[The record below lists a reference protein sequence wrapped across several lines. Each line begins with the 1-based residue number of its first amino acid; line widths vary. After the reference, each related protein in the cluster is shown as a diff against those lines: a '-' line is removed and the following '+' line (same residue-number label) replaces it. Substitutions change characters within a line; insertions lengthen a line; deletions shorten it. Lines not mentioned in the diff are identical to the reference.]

1 MPKHGVSASKL
12 SPKDLKIVRV
22 ASDLLRGAL
31 DPSAGAEAFEER
43 LLELLMAVG
52 RECVEE
58 QLEGLSPKDS
68 FEENGVT
75 WRVAHRGEKKFMTTF
90 GWVTVERPL
99 FRAERNGPTRCLV
112 SERAGLFQDKWT
124 PRAAKLA
131 ALATAEL
138 PFARAEELFRQ
149 LGGMAPSKTL
159 LQRLDRTLLALWEAE
174 REKLDARLRR
184 ATPIPKSAATVVV
197 SLDGVMLNMV
207 GSGRAEKKARTQAK
221 GICAKGPAG
230 YKAAGIGVL
239 SLYDAAGARIATW
252 RMGRMPEQNK
262 VTVKAWLK
270 AELQWIRKQRPDIR
284 VVGAADGAVDNWSF
298 LESLDPDIQVV
309 DYFHTV
315 ECLARELDKANGPH
329 SLDTQKKLREMK
341 RLLLEE
347 KDGARRAFAKLDRIR
362 TKTGMKP
369 KLRKPRDGRNRT
381 YYDHH
386 RERMDYA
393 TLRAQGV
400 PIGTG
405 VTEGTCRYLVV
416 DRLRRSGMTWSAE
429 GGQAVLNLRSLV
441 VSDRFEAGWGC
452 LVEANRRRLR
462 PSA

>member
-1 MPKHGVSASKL
+1 M
-12 SPKDLKIVRV
+12 SPKDLKIVR
-22 ASDLLRGAL
+22 AARDLLQGAL
-31 DPSAGAEAFEER
+31 DPSAGTAAFEER
-43 LLELLMAVG
+43 LLGLLSAVG

-58 QLEGLSPKDS
+58 HLEGLSPEDT

-99 FRAERNGPTRCLV
+99 FRSERNGPTRCLV

-138 PFARAEELFRQ
+138 PFARAEELFQQ

-159 LQRLDRTLLALWEAE
+159 LQRLDRTLLALWEAD

-184 ATPIPKSAATVVV
+184 GTPIPKSAALVVV
-197 SLDGVMLNMV
+197 SLDGVMVNMI
-207 GSGRAEKKARTQAK
+207 GSGRAEKKARTKAK

-230 YKAAGIGVL
+230 YKAAAIGVL

-262 VTVKAWLK
+262 TAVKAWLR
-270 AELQWIRKQRPDIR
+270 AELQWVRRQRPDIR

-298 LESLDPDIQVV
+298 LESLDPDIQKVV

-315 ECLARELDKANGPH
+315 ECLTRELDKANGPH
-329 SLDTQKKLREMK
+329 SLDTQKKLGEMK

-362 TKTGMKP
+362 QKAGMKP
-369 KLRKPRDGRNRT
+369 RLRKPRTGRYRT
-381 YYDHH
+381 FYDHH
-386 RERMDYA
+386 RDRMDYA
-393 TLRAQGV
+393 TLREEGV

-441 VSDRFEAGWGC
+441 VSERFEAGWRC
-452 LVEANRRRLR
+452 LVEANRRRLG
-462 PSA
+462 PCA

>member
-1 MPKHGVSASKL
+1 MPKHGTSASKL
-12 SPKDLKIVRV
+12 SPQDWTVVR
-22 ASDLLRGAL
+22 AARELLRGVL
-31 DPSAGAEAFEER
+31 DPAADTAAFEER
-43 LLELLMAVG
+43 LLGLLTAVG

-58 QLEGLSPKDS
+58 HLQGLSPEDS

-99 FRAERNGPTRCLV
+99 FRSERNGPTRCLV

-138 PFARAEELFRQ
+138 PFARAEELFQQ

-159 LQRLDRTLLALWEAE
+159 LQRLDRTLLELWETD
-174 REKLDARLRR
+174 RESLEARLRR
-184 ATPIPKSAATVVV
+184 ATPIPESATLVVV

-207 GSGRAEKKARTQAK
+207 GSNRATKKAQTKSK

-239 SLYDAAGARIATW
+239 SLYDPAGTRIATW
-252 RMGRMPEQNK
+252 RMGRMPEVNK
-262 VTVKAWLK
+262 TAVKAWLR
-270 AELQWIRKQRPDIR
+270 AELQWIREQRPDIC

-315 ECLARELDKANGPH
+315 ECLTRELDKANGPH
-329 SLDTQKKLREMK
+329 SLDTQKKLAEMK
-341 RLLLEE
+341 GLLLEE
-347 KDGARRAFAKLDRIR
+347 TDGARLAFAKLDRIR
-362 TKTGMKP
+362 QKAGMKP
-369 KLRKPRDGRNRT
+369 RLRKPRDGRTKT
-381 YYDHH
+381 YYDRH
-386 RERMDYA
+386 RDRMDYA
-393 TLRAQGV
+393 FLQDLGV

-405 VTEGTCRYLVV
+405 VTEGTCRYLVGIRLPRGGAP
-416 DRLRRSGMTWSAE
+416 DRRPRC
-429 GGQAVLNLRSLV
+429 
-441 VSDRFEAGWGC
+441 VSRT
-452 LVEANRRRLR
+452 
-462 PSA
+462 